1 MNPNEEIAMMRQDY
15 ATLRHYVRLALDKRK
30 AINVEFGLDDDEA
43 ADQLQQLLF
52 TFKEEERIL
61 LEMLDEGDVVSDP
74 LLHLREAKEITQ

>member
-1 MNPNEEIAMMRQDY
+1 MNPNQEIAMMRQDY